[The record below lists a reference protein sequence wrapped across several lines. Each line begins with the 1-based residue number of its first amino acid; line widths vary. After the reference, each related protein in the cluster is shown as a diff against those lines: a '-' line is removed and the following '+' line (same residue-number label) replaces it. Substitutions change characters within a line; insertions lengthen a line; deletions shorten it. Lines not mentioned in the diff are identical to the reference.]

1 MTGEAMQTVPEEE
14 SAPPGNPTMEHQA
27 FAVPASR
34 FDNITSQRE
43 IVVSKFVKSLA
54 FEPPPGAKK
63 GMLGDFSQ
71 STSKI
76 FLEGLSGR
84 VVDHDVVCTVP
95 SLDLYSGDT
104 SKDTRAN
111 PLPGVGVSHGGDKGS
126 IPQMAASVLT
136 QPDAKTEGETTKL
149 EQTAAQH
156 LSSTTSWTKSS
167 LIYAPGAIAKNMAA
181 SFKSLVESRIKAWT
195 VLLLRHSLQS
205 GDNSSRNRLLS
216 MLSSSVHLSSVKT
229 AFTTLPLPPSAR
241 GLQQEYDVILPLLF
255 EAKLTAGTKGEY
267 DDVVVRAPGTI
278 SANFAEDE
286 LGLSRVD
293 VRLDTAPLLESL
305 VEQARLVVFK
315 AVARATKAD
324 EKAMG
329 AKQGAGSST
338 SVSGSSGADKISPL
352 TPRSQTPSSLNL
364 GFKSAL
370 NLSSTPESHN
380 EPMRLKKARSSAIR
394 LNQILHG
401 SGKSEEKQ
409 TSQHNADVPMMNE
422 PLSKTRKTRSVRW
435 NHPQEVPARD
445 TSNFPDAKRQRMI
458 ASAARLRS
466 TKSFGKP
473 YAAGSQPGNATFGEF
488 GRISS
493 SDPMWGRDGKLR
505 FHPTPDLHEQ
515 QDLSPGA
522 KSNVNASFEN
532 QRTRLSSL
540 HGLSRNSRKPEE
552 QSAESGAFAR
562 TATAL
567 EGWLLSS
574 ATGKGG

>member
-1 MTGEAMQTVPEEE
+1 MQTVPEEE
-14 SAPPGNPTMEHQA
+14 AAPSSKPTMEHQP

-34 FDNITSQRE
+34 LDNIISQRE
-43 IVVSKFVKSLA
+43 AIVSKFVKSLG
-54 FEPPPGAKK
+54 FEPPLMQKK
-63 GMLGDFSQ
+63 GSVGDFVQ
-71 STSKI
+71 SVSKI
-76 FLEGLSGR
+76 FLEGLSGS

-104 SKDTRAN
+104 SKDARAN
-111 PLPGVGVSHGGDKGS
+111 PLPGVGVSHGGEKKGN

-136 QPDAKTEGETTKL
+136 QPDAQAGGETKKL

-205 GDNSSRNRLLS
+205 GDNGSRNRLLS
-216 MLSSSVHLSSVKT
+216 MLSSSVHLNRVTT

-255 EAKLTAGTKGEY
+255 EAKLNAGTKGEY

-286 LGLSRVD
+286 LGLVRVD

-324 EKAMG
+324 EKAMA
-329 AKQGAGSST
+329 AKQGIGSST
-338 SVSGSSGADKISPL
+338 SISGNSGSDKISPL

-370 NLSSTPESHN
+370 NLSSTPETQN
-380 EPMRLKKARSSAIR
+380 EPMRLKKARSSALR

-401 SGKSEEKQ
+401 SGKSEEKNS
-409 TSQHNADVPMMNE
+409 SQHNADVPMMNE

-435 NHPQEVPARD
+435 NHPMEAPSRD

-458 ASAARLRS
+458 ASAAKLRS

-493 SDPMWGRDGKLR
+493 SDPIWGRDGKLR

-540 HGLSRNSRKPEE
+540 HGLTRNSRKSEQ

-574 ATGKGG
+574 ATGKRGGGY